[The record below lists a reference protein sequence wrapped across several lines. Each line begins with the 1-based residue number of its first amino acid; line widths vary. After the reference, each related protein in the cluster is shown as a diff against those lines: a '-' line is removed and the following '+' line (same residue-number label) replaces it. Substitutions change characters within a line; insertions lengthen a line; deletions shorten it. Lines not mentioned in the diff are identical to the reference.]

1 MSITIWGYQDLQ
13 RMFKRSYPTIYL
25 WVTKKGLPIHKL
37 SATRA
42 YFLPDE
48 VRTWARE
55 NNHTLY
61 DDSLPMPLR
70 RRDVSVDT
78 ARVPQ

>member
-1 MSITIWGYQDLQ
+1 MTIEIWGFQDLQ
-13 RMFKRSYPTIYL
+13 RLFKRSYPTIYL
-25 WVTKKGLPIHKL
+25 WVKRQGLPIHRL

-48 VRTWARE
+48 VRTWAQQH
-55 NNHTLY
+55 NHALY
-61 DDSLPMPLR
+61 EDGLPMPLR